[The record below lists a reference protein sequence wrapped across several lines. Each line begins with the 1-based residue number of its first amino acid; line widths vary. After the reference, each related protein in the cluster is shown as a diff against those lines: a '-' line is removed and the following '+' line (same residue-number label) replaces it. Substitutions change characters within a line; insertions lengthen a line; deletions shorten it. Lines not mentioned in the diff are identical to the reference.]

1 MMTTKEINRSGWYC
15 DMVKGV
21 RMCVPFEEYLDN
33 GFIAENANTY
43 EELFRK
49 DSKSTKG
56 NKD

>member
-1 MMTTKEINRSGWYC
+1 M
-15 DMVKGV
+15 